1 MELLSAGKLRELR
14 DTVTEGNRVAKAI
27 ELAGV
32 TQLDVKQATGL
43 PQPYISDVARNRYR
57 TITVDNARK
66 FAEYF
71 GCQIEDLFPSREAV
85 AS

>member
-1 MELLSAGKLRELR
+1 MAILNARKLRELR
-14 DTVTEGNRVAKAI
+14 ETVTDGNRVAKAI
-27 ELAGV
+27 ELAEV
-32 TQLDVKQATGL
+32 TQLDVKEATGL
-43 PQPYISDVARNRYR
+43 PQPYISDVARNRYQ

-71 GCQIEDLFPSREAV
+71 GCAIEDLFPSREAV